1 LAFLLIFRIK
11 YYAVEYHSSSLE
23 KLITD
28 LKNKEGYEEVNK
40 MTYKEEDIQLN
51 TATGIIYGTITL
63 PEVYT
68 EVPVVLIIA
77 GSGPTDRNS
86 NNAHGL
92 LTDSSKMIAHELVQN
107 GIASVR
113 YDKRGIGE
121 SSKAMKSEE
130 DLVFD
135 DYINDAIN
143 WVQMLHN
150 NNRFSKVA
158 ILGHS
163 EGSLIGMIA
172 AEKTKVDAFISVAGM
187 GYSFYDTL
195 KRQLTPQPKDVY
207 NECARIMDELKNGKR
222 VADISKDY
230 YSLFR
235 PSVQPYLI
243 SLFKYDPVVEIK
255 KLNIPIL
262 IIQGTTDLQV
272 TVDDAK
278 LLKDSNPDAVLK
290 IIDGMNHV
298 LKDAPINQEKN
309 LETYGNPKLPL
320 ASVFKENLINFMKD
334 AFKI

>member
-1 LAFLLIFRIK
+1 VT
-11 YYAVEYHSSSLE
+11 YQ
-23 KLITD
+23 
-28 LKNKEGYEEVNK
+28 EEN
-40 MTYKEEDIQLN
+40 IRLN
-51 TATGIIYGTITL
+51 AGTETIYGTVTL
-63 PEVYT
+63 PEIYT

-77 GSGPTDRNS
+77 GSGPTDRDS
-86 NNAHGL
+86 NNAYGL
-92 LTDSSKMIAHELVQN
+92 LTDSSKMIAYELAQN

-135 DYINDAIN
+135 DYIDDAVN

-150 NNRFSKVA
+150 DKRFSKII

-172 AEKTKVDAFISVAGM
+172 AKKTKVDVFISVAGM

-195 KRQLTPQPKDVY
+195 KRQLKTQPKNVY
-207 NECARIMDELKNGKR
+207 DECVHIMDELKKGNR
-222 VADISKDY
+222 VADINKNY

-243 SLFKYDPVVEIK
+243 SVFRYDPAVEIK
-255 KLNIPIL
+255 NLTIPVL

-272 TVDDAK
+272 TLDDATI
-278 LLKDSNPDAVLK
+278 LKNSNPDAVLK
-290 IIDGMNHV
+290 IIDGMNHI
-298 LKDAPINQEKN
+298 LKDAPIEQEQN
-309 LETYGNPKLPL
+309 LKTYSNPKLPL
-320 ASVFKENLINFMKD
+320 SSVFKESLINFVVD
-334 AFKI
+334 AVKL

>member
-1 LAFLLIFRIK
+1 
-11 YYAVEYHSSSLE
+11 
-23 KLITD
+23 
-28 LKNKEGYEEVNK
+28 

-51 TATGIIYGTITL
+51 IATEIIYGTVTL
-63 PEVYT
+63 PEIYN

-92 LTDSSKMIAHELVQN
+92 LTDSSKMIAYELAQK

-121 SSKAMKSEE
+121 SSKAIKSEE

-135 DYINDAIN
+135 DYINDTVN
-143 WVQMLHN
+143 WVQMLYN
-150 NNRFSKVA
+150 DKRFSKVA

-163 EGSLIGMIA
+163 EGSLIGMVA

-187 GYSFYDTL
+187 GYSFYETL
-195 KRQLTPQPKDVY
+195 KRQLTSQPKDVY
-207 NECARIMDELKNGKR
+207 NECVRIMDELKKGNR
-222 VADISKDY
+222 VADVSKDY
-230 YSLFR
+230 YLYFR

-243 SLFKYDPVVEIK
+243 SEFKYDPAMEIK
-255 KLNIPIL
+255 KLNIPVL

-278 LLKDSNPDAVLK
+278 ILKNSKSDAVLK

-298 LKDAPINQEKN
+298 LKDSPIDQEKN

-320 ASVFKENLINFMKD
+320 SSVFRENLINFMMD
-334 AFKI
+334 AFKL

>member
-1 LAFLLIFRIK
+1 
-11 YYAVEYHSSSLE
+11 
-23 KLITD
+23 
-28 LKNKEGYEEVNK
+28 
-40 MTYKEEDIQLN
+40 MTYQEENIQLN
-51 TATGIIYGTITL
+51 AGTETIYGTVTL
-63 PEVYT
+63 PVIYT

-77 GSGPTDRNS
+77 GSGPTDRDS
-86 NNAHGL
+86 NNTYGL
-92 LTDSSKMIAHELVQN
+92 LTDSSKMIAYELAQN

-135 DYINDAIN
+135 DYINDAVN
-143 WVQMLHN
+143 WVQMLYN
-150 NNRFSKVA
+150 DKRFSKIA

-195 KRQLTPQPKDVY
+195 KRQLKTQPKDVY
-207 NECARIMDELKNGKR
+207 NECVRIMDELKKGNR
-222 VADISKDY
+222 VADVSKDY

-243 SLFKYDPVVEIK
+243 SVFKYDPAVEIK
-255 KLNIPIL
+255 KLNIPVL

-272 TVDDAK
+272 TVDDATI
-278 LLKDSNPDAVLK
+278 LKNSNPDAVLK
-290 IIDGMNHV
+290 IIDGMNHI
-298 LKDAPINQEKN
+298 LKDAPIDQEKN
-309 LETYGNPKLPL
+309 LKTYSNPKLPL
-320 ASVFKENLINFMKD
+320 SSVFKESLINFIMD
-334 AFKI
+334 AFKL